1 MPPRAGWAASC
12 SETSRGPVTVPWR
25 TRPTNTHAWERI
37 RHGSRATP
45 RRRCAADPPRTAHP
59 HGIAGSRDFRGERP
73 PRALRGGRIIVPP
86 LPRSRPC
93 VRSPA
98 RVKQAAGRA
107 LHGRSRGDQLRMR
120 TRDAFSAAARRS
132 VRSNPAPCSGAA
144 PDSRLGALLRRDV
157 GRVRATQ
164 CWERWYDAMSGA
176 LVRRDART
184 GCLRADHGGRRGT
197 DRPTTDF
204 VYELG
209 RLAGACGP
217 GSCLLRRLATPR
229 SRLQPATPD
238 PPPPFERLPAAHE
251 GGAPQT
257 LSLGRSGKPHP
268 RSTSA
273 DGATHAGPR
282 PAMQPCP
289 SSPAVDASPGSRSRA
304 QSRGLSSVPYVL
316 VAHPAWREIARR
328 GPLAQPVRAADS

>member
-132 VRSNPAPCSGAA
+132 VRSNPAPCSDAA
-144 PDSRLGALLRRDV
+144 PDSRLGALVRRDV
-157 GRVRATQ
+157 GSVGTTR
-164 CWERWYDAMSGA
+164 CWERWCDAMYGLGVSAQTPVGA
-176 LVRRDART
+176 A
-184 GCLRADHGGRRGT
+184 GPIGRRPTSYTNSAGSQERE
-197 DRPTTDF
+197 DRA
-204 VYELG
+204 
-209 RLAGACGP
+209 RAC
-217 GSCLLRRLATPR
+217 CA
-229 SRLQPATPD
+229 
-238 PPPPFERLPAAHE
+238 
-251 GGAPQT
+251 
-257 LSLGRSGKPHP
+257 
-268 RSTSA
+268 
-273 DGATHAGPR
+273 
-282 PAMQPCP
+282 
-289 SSPAVDASPGSRSRA
+289 ASPGRDRA
-304 QSRGLSSVPYVL
+304 CNRQRPTLRRHSSGYQPPMRVARPKLS
-316 VAHPAWREIARR
+316 AWADLASLTHARLR
-328 GPLAQPVRAADS
+328 LTAQPTLDLGRPCNPAPAHRP